1 MTQAPPR
8 PQFELVPP
16 QNRQESVSDLDTVAY
31 EQRPRIVVPVRPNPF
46 NPREVAP
53 PANINAQDT
62 LADRASRP
70 PVVRA
75 INARGRAPVK
85 AAAPRKARKALV
97 AGILVLAFSGMLLA
111 THRYVTSH
119 WNPLVNLPGMAN
131 TFVVGSEGVTTTDLN
146 LRPAP
151 GTDQDPIGVAENGS
165 RVRVLSVNNNW
176 YEVQVLQHAR
186 PKVDP
191 FTADRGWV
199 NKKYLKF
206 D

>member
-1 MTQAPPR
+1 VPVKPGLLSQA
-8 PQFELVPP
+8 
-16 QNRQESVSDLDTVAY
+16 SVAGLENKYPGNQTVAAFAR
-31 EQRPRIVVPVRPNPF
+31 Q
-46 NPREVAP
+46 
-53 PANINAQDT
+53 PA
-62 LADRASRP
+62 RS

-75 INARGRAPVK
+75 FNGNAGP
-85 AAAPRKARKALV
+85 AAKQRQPPSKSRRVLV

-119 WNPLVNLPGMAN
+119 WNPLVGIPSMTN

-146 LRPAP
+146 LRPEP
-151 GTDQDPIGVAENGS
+151 STENDPIGVAENGS
-165 RVRVLSVNNNW
+165 RVRVLTVNNNW
-176 YEVQVLQHAR
+176 YEVQVLQHGR
-186 PKVDP
+186 PKLDP